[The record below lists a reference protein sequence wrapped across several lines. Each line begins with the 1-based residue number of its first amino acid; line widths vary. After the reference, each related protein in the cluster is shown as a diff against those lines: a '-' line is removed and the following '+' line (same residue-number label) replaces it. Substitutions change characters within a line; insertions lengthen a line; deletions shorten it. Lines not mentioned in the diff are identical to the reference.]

1 MKWLWCRGYPIWFA
15 NWFCQMDRA
24 FDDFGEGVWEVVYNF
39 FAIIFLFLYL
49 ILNTI
54 LTPFG
59 DIFKLGTLYRKD

>member
-1 MKWLWCRGYPIWFA
+1 
-15 NWFCQMDRA
+15 MDRA